1 MLGPQGLTLSSEK
14 KKEGRKKGR
23 KRGWEGRGR
32 EGRGREGRK
41 RNKKVNILLENL
53 LFKRCTVVLLM
64 SGRVMLLA
72 QNCLSS

>member
-32 EGRGREGRK
+32 EGRK

-53 LFKRCTVVLLM
+53 LLRGARWFC
-64 SGRVMLLA
+64 
-72 QNCLSS
+72 